1 MTNDLA
7 ARNETMKPEP
17 QLVTDA
23 TWRGTPV
30 KIKKTFENGDILVQF
45 IDRNND
51 LRARIVNPREVTK
64 S

>member
-1 MTNDLA
+1 
-7 ARNETMKPEP
+7 MKPET
-17 QLVTDA
+17 QLATNA

-51 LRARIVNPREVTK
+51 LRARIVNPKEVNRAETTGN
-64 S
+64 